1 MYLHTLSVEQSAR
14 TTLDKQ
20 PNIGIILF
28 TMNNNNNN
36 TEINAEE
43 KTYFF
48 RETITVSSK
57 GIVAKSFD
65 DAQEQYL
72 DMFKDNVKFGNMIAD
87 SSDFSCHSQD
97 KDGNEESVY

>member
-1 MYLHTLSVEQSAR
+1 MHLV
-14 TTLDKQ
+14 
-20 PNIGIILF
+20 
-28 TMNNNNNN
+28 MNNNNN

-48 RETITVSSK
+48 CETITIASK

-72 DMFKDNVKFGNMIAD
+72 EMFKNNVKFGNMIAD
-87 SSDFSCHSQD
+87 TSDYTCYSQD
-97 KDGNEESVY
+97 KNGNEEQVY